1 MARKMI
7 CPTCSPNFPMADF
20 RRGLAPDC
28 ATAVNIC
35 NRCGHQRIVQSKS
48 TSQKMISR
56 FEQMIRQ
63 ANEGFES

>member
-28 ATAVNIC
+28 ATHVHIC
-35 NRCGHQRIVQSKS
+35 NRCGHQRLVQSKPLS
-48 TSQKMISR
+48 KKMATR
-56 FEQMIRQ
+56 FEEMILA
-63 ANEGFES
+63 ANEGR